1 MRLLAVE
8 DEPDLAH
15 ALLDHLRAHGHAVD
29 HAGTLEEAEAVV
41 RATRYD
47 LILLDLRLPDGD
59 GLTLLR
65 GMRDRGSTTPV
76 LIVTARDRIM
86 ERIEGLKAGAD
97 DYLVKPYD
105 LDEMTARVDAILR
118 RADGARKVER
128 RFGALRILPEA
139 RTVEIGDRPVAL
151 TPREWAILERLSRR
165 PDVVVGKL
173 DLEDALYGF
182 SEEVE
187 SNAIEAHVS
196 RLRAKLGKGCV
207 ETVRGFGY
215 RMGRV

>member
-105 LDEMTARVDAILR
+105 LDEMTARVDAILVFR
-118 RADGARKVER
+118 LLPPPAAATLGIAE
-128 RFGALRILPEA
+128 LPEA
-139 RTVEIGDRPVAL
+139 APRYLSGERELLIAKRAIGQ
-151 TPREWAILERLSRR
+151 
-165 PDVVVGKL
+165 
-173 DLEDALYGF
+173 
-182 SEEVE
+182 
-187 SNAIEAHVS
+187 
-196 RLRAKLGKGCV
+196 
-207 ETVRGFGY
+207 
-215 RMGRV
+215 